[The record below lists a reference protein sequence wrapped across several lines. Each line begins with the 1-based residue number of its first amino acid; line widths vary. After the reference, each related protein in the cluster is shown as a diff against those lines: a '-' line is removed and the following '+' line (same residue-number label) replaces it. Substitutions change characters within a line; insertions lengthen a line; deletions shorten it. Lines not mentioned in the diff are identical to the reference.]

1 LHGQTEI
8 DNSVDNPE
16 VIKRY
21 EELVEEAA
29 RAKQEL
35 DVVEDRLQNFEAKNR
50 ERIEAWKENAMMVT
64 GKLHDSFKKF
74 MEALQYHGEVKMVE
88 TGAISEYEMQL
99 MVSFRDTE
107 GMRQLSGTRHSGG
120 ERAVSTV
127 MYLMALQVR
136 PTPLEPIRTHQ
147 WRSSPPGD
155 ACVCLC
161 VYVCQEMTSA
171 PFRVVDEINQ
181 GMDERN
187 ERLVFDRIV
196 QSCCSAKDAAALA
209 RANPLVS
216 QTKPQYFLVSPKLLQ
231 GLRAMDH
238 DDVTVLLVL
247 NGPGV
252 KSKWQL
258 RDVLQSM
265 MRSANGGRGVVEDE
279 EEDDED

>member
-1 LHGQTEI
+1 
-8 DNSVDNPE
+8 
-16 VIKRY
+16 
-21 EELVEEAA
+21 
-29 RAKQEL
+29 
-35 DVVEDRLQNFEAKNR
+35 
-50 ERIEAWKENAMMVT
+50 M
-64 GKLHDSFKKF
+64 
-74 MEALQYHGEVKMVE
+74 
-88 TGAISEYEMQL
+88 
-99 MVSFRDTE
+99 
-107 GMRQLSGTRHSGG
+107 
-120 ERAVSTV
+120 
-127 MYLMALQVR
+127 
-136 PTPLEPIRTHQ
+136 
-147 WRSSPPGD
+147 
-155 ACVCLC
+155 CVC
-161 VYVCQEMTSA
+161 VCQEMTSA

-252 KSKWQL
+252 KNKWQL

-279 EEDDED
+279 EEEEDDEDEAAAEVVPRGKENNSSSSSSSSSSSAVGKRGAAAAAPPASAAKKKQKT